1 MQSQGNQ
8 NVPVVEAKQE
18 YTRNLKNVI
27 KDTILCNFNT
37 LLEESKKEAEKNDTL
52 VIFQRRLKNVPHWS
66 SAYVDNEVEKIK
78 KNCPWFLELL
88 TAVIITN
95 VKILTSVKV
104 SKTKKKIQI
113 KTPQADKFVHQVYI
127 EFARAMF
134 EHIKKQ
140 KELPNDMTIDYLF
153 DQSLENVI
161 RAHLPIQNILQMYVG
176 ENESDEEN
184 NDDDESDAEPEEDPE
199 EDPEDDPDDDAD
211 PGEDFK
217 DDEPEQELEEN
228 FDGPPASIPC
238 QDPVPMMNDMPTNPA
253 VAPQQ
258 PPQQPPSGP
267 TFFDPPEPEPE
278 IRHVDLSAG
287 KPPQPTPADERKR
300 EMFFADAAPDPA

>member
-27 KDTILCNFNT
+27 KDTILYNFNN

-52 VIFQRRLKNVPHWS
+52 VIFQRRLKCVPHWS

-134 EHIKKQ
+134 EYIKKQ

-176 ENESDEEN
+176 ENDSDEESN
-184 NDDDESDAEPEEDPE
+184 DDESEPEPDDEPED
-199 EDPEDDPDDDAD
+199 DPEDDEADD
-211 PGEDFK
+211 DFK

-228 FDGPPASIPC
+228 FDGPPAIPC
-238 QDPVPMMNDMPTNPA
+238 EEPVPMMNDLPVNPA
-253 VAPQQ
+253 VAPGPQQYPQ
-258 PPQQPPSGP
+258 PPPGP
-267 TFFDPPEPEPE
+267 TFFDPPEPEHE
-278 IRHVDLSAG
+278 IRHVDLSGG
-287 KPPQPTPADERKR
+287 KPPNATPADERKR

>member
-27 KDTILCNFNT
+27 KDTIVCNFNI
-37 LLEESKKEAEKNDTL
+37 LLDESKKETEKNDTL
-52 VIFQRRLKNVPHWS
+52 VIFQRKLKHVPHWS

-127 EFARAMF
+127 EFARSMF
-134 EHIKKQ
+134 DYIKKQ
-140 KELPNDMTIDYLF
+140 KELPSDMTIDYLF

-176 ENESDEEN
+176 ENDSDDESDEE
-184 NDDDESDAEPEEDPE
+184 DSEAEPEPDEEEDPE
-199 EDPEDDPDDDAD
+199 ADDEPEDD
-211 PGEDFK
+211 EDFK
-217 DDEPEQELEEN
+217 DDEPEPELEEN
-228 FDGPPASIPC
+228 FDGPPASTAC
-238 QDPVPMMNDMPTNPA
+238 QEVPMMNDMPMNPA
-253 VAPQQ
+253 VSQQPAPQ
-258 PPQQPPSGP
+258 PASGP
-267 TFFDPPEPEPE
+267 TFFDPPDPEPE
-278 IRHVDLSAG
+278 IRHVELSG
-287 KPPQPTPADERKR
+287 SKPPQQTQVDEKKR

>member
-1 MQSQGNQ
+1 MQSHGNQ

-27 KDTILCNFNT
+27 KDTILSNSNT

-52 VIFQRRLKNVPHWS
+52 VIFQRKLKNIPHWS

-140 KELPNDMTIDYLF
+140 KDLPNDMTIDYLF
-153 DQSLENVI
+153 DLSLENII
-161 RAHLPIQNILQMYVG
+161 RLHLPIQNILQMYVG
-176 ENESDEEN
+176 ENESDEESN
-184 NDDDESDAEPEEDPE
+184 DDESDAEPE
-199 EDPEDDPDDDAD
+199 DDPD
-211 PGEDFK
+211 GEPEDEPEDEETGDDFK
-217 DDEPEQELEEN
+217 DDEPELEDN
-228 FDGPPASIPC
+228 FDGPPASTPC
-238 QDPVPMMNDMPTNPA
+238 QEPIPMMNDMPANPA
-253 VAPQQ
+253 VAPG
-258 PPQQPPSGP
+258 PQQYPPGP
-267 TFFDPPEPEPE
+267 TFFDPPSEQEPE
-278 IRHVDLSAG
+278 IRHVELSGG
-287 KPPQPTPADERKR
+287 KPPQPTPAQERQR

>member
-37 LLEESKKEAEKNDTL
+37 NLEESKKEGDKNDTL
-52 VIFQRRLKNVPHWS
+52 VMFQRRLKNVPHWS

-113 KTPQADKFVHQVYI
+113 KTPQSDKFVHQIYI

-161 RAHLPIQNILQMYVG
+161 RGHLPIQNILQMYVS
-176 ENESDEEN
+176 ENESDEESE
-184 NDDDESDAEPEEDPE
+184 DESDAEPEDEPEDEPE
-199 EDPEDDPDDDAD
+199 EPEESEEPE
-211 PGEDFK
+211 EDFK
-217 DDEPEQELEEN
+217 DDEPELEEN
-228 FDGPPASIPC
+228 FDGPPASNPC
-238 QDPVPMMNDMPTNPA
+238 QEPVPMMNEMPTNPA
-253 VAPQQ
+253 VTPLQQ
-258 PPQQPPSGP
+258 SSLPPPSGP

-278 IRHVDLSAG
+278 IRHVELSG
-287 KPPQPTPADERKR
+287 NKPPQPTPADERKR